1 MLTAGMTISR
11 WCATT
16 KGWNCWL
23 SLRAFWKIFNCW
35 LTKGTCYWL
44 GFMVVIEVGFTLEL
58 SLSLQ
63 DRIHH
68 YCRSWKWEEDRD
80 RKILDDET
88 GRWTRNVQWNAED
101 EFILG
106 PLTFSVLALTSSE
119 SGPRTWFSKF
129 EAKLHASESAKE
141 LQMQVLSRDVIR
153 LDTLVY
159 NEIRGE
165 FDVSIGKGSG
175 NPLTVL

>member
-1 MLTAGMTISR
+1 
-11 WCATT
+11 
-16 KGWNCWL
+16 
-23 SLRAFWKIFNCW
+23 
-35 LTKGTCYWL
+35 
-44 GFMVVIEVGFTLEL
+44 MVVIEVDFTLEL

-63 DRIHH
+63 DRIHR
-68 YCRSWKWEEDRD
+68 YCRSWKWEKDRG

-88 GRWTRNVQWNAED
+88 ERWICNAQWNAED

-129 EAKLHASESAKE
+129 EAELHASESAKE
-141 LQMQVLSRDVIR
+141 LQMQVFSRDIIL

-165 FDVSIGKGSG
+165 FDVSTGKGSG
-175 NPLTVL
+175 KPLTVL